1 MFLFPIFVNNKKH
14 NMRQLTVYDGKEK
27 VVPTIFGNSHEMRS
41 KQEWR
46 EWWLNTMS
54 QQVLYC
60 SIVKQ
65 GLQSWWCHM
74 FSYMIFVILL
84 TFCWHFQLKIWHLHR
99 MWCRWQIS
107 GKHAFFKKLWT
118 KLYTSF
124 LKVVFTKYFVCT
136 FTIVPN
142 TFLYFSMVTPSM
154 VTLTIFKMGHMLWD
168 HKGRT
173 VGRWHLWVQTVHR
186 WQICHLC
193 L

>member
-1 MFLFPIFVNNKKH
+1 
-14 NMRQLTVYDGKEK
+14 
-27 VVPTIFGNSHEMRS
+27 
-41 KQEWR
+41 
-46 EWWLNTMS
+46 
-54 QQVLYC
+54 
-60 SIVKQ
+60 
-65 GLQSWWCHM
+65 M

-124 LKVVFTKYFVCT
+124 SKVVFTKYFVCT

-173 VGRWHLWVQTVHR
+173 VGRWHLWVQTVHLLADDKKNALSLPTR
-186 WQICHLC
+186 DLKIQLHGSHNFTGCKANRDGQISQDDFRSDISIISIIWFI
-193 L
+193 

>member
-1 MFLFPIFVNNKKH
+1 MQLLQIRR
-14 NMRQLTVYDGKEK
+14 RQLAELATEPIVQMHEH
-27 VVPTIFGNSHEMRS
+27 VVF
-41 KQEWR
+41 
-46 EWWLNTMS
+46 
-54 QQVLYC
+54 VL
-60 SIVKQ
+60 
-65 GLQSWWCHM
+65 
-74 FSYMIFVILL
+74 LL
-84 TFCWHFQLKIWHLHR
+84 TPAPFSAKKFDTKNHAKLGFLIPKNIKNTLILDILTPGWKIWHLHR

-124 LKVVFTKYFVCT
+124 SKVVFTKYFVCT

-173 VGRWHLWVQTVHR
+173 VSRWHLWVQTVHR

>member
-1 MFLFPIFVNNKKH
+1 MSRKKWCREVLATEAYCAFGQNRNEESGDSTQCHNKFFIV
-14 NMRQLTVYDGKEK
+14 QLSNKDFNLGDATCFHTWYL
-27 VVPTIFGNSHEMRS
+27 S
-41 KQEWR
+41 
-46 EWWLNTMS
+46 
-54 QQVLYC
+54 
-60 SIVKQ
+60 
-65 GLQSWWCHM
+65 
-74 FSYMIFVILL
+74 
-84 TFCWHFQLKIWHLHR
+84 FCWHFQLKIWHLHR
-99 MWCRWQIS
+99 IWCRWQIS

-124 LKVVFTKYFVCT
+124 SKVVFTKYFVCT

-173 VGRWHLWVQTVHR
+173 VSRWHLWVQTVHR